1 MELTSTRSKPLFKR
15 VKKAK
20 EQQRKEA
27 TNNNKK
33 SALFKQRAV
42 FSFSG
47 CPAAKYKLEESEAK
61 TTHAL
66 HIIEKKKRQRR
77 QGIKDQKGGRGKNVT
92 DCLIGERERK
102 DTKQG
107 REKKNNSNKKENLQ
121 SQRSVEN
128 KKTRKKIERLLL
140 LYRIDQGENTHITMG
155 AEPP

>member
-107 REKKNNSNKKENLQ
+107 REKKKTIAIKKRTYKANGV
-121 SQRSVEN
+121 S
-128 KKTRKKIERLLL
+128 KTRRHERK
-140 LYRIDQGENTHITMG
+140 
-155 AEPP
+155 